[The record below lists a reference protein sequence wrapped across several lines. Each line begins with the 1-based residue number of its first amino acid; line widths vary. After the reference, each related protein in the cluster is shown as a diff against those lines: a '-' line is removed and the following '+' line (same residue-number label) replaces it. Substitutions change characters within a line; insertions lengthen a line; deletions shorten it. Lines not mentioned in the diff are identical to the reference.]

1 MKITTPNRDSHHD
14 DSSHQEFGKVPPHP
28 LEDVIARPSSGS
40 IFEMQTGLFHL
51 GRNRALQSG
60 TTEPRPDD
68 IHALEDHARAMAKDT
83 YRDRYDPA
91 QNVHDAMHK
100 VEYEKNLA
108 QREEAEKTEQHAIAN
123 LRDAD
128 FKLARAPRAG
138 PKPFAHPLLVAAFI
152 VVITLTVAPT
162 LHDSVF
168 QTLADDMLAWFGAW
182 LSAVFAGGML
192 TLAILSG
199 RRTTWTWIGVAA
211 GVILGLGL
219 GAVRLSSAEGAG
231 EVMFA
236 VGLTIVEIATVL
248 LLEWLAS
255 GLRTS
260 EPEWFVRHT
269 AESEAIA
276 ARDSAQADLTRWQT
290 RLSDLNEAIAE
301 KIAFVEDRHNR
312 NIHIAELEA
321 VGIKAVLD
329 GYNCGISEN
338 IGRIRGVARREE

>member
-1 MKITTPNRDSHHD
+1 MKNKTPED
-14 DSSHQEFGKVPPHP
+14 DSQRDALSHEEHKNAPVPS
-28 LEDVIARPSSGS
+28 LEDVIALQSNSSV
-40 IFEMQTGLFHL
+40 FQMQTGLFNL
-51 GRNRALQSG
+51 GRNRAVDSG
-60 TTEPRPDD
+60 TTGPMPDD
-68 IHALEDHARAMAKDT
+68 ICALEDHARAMARDT

-100 VEYEKNLA
+100 AEYEKNLA
-108 QREEAEKTEQHAIAN
+108 QREEAEKTEQHATAN
-123 LRDAD
+123 LREAEI
-128 FKLARAPRAG
+128 KVARAPKAG
-138 PKPFAHPLLVAAFI
+138 PKPDAHPLLVAAFI

-182 LSAVFAGGML
+182 LSAAFAGGML
-192 TLAILSG
+192 TLAILGG
-199 RRTTWTWIGVAA
+199 RRTKWTWLGVAA
-211 GVILGLGL
+211 GVTLGLGL

-236 VGLTIVEIATVL
+236 VGLTIVEIAAVL

-260 EPEWFVRHT
+260 EAEWFVRHT

-276 ARDSAQADLTRWQT
+276 ALESAQADLARWQT
-290 RLSDLNEAIAE
+290 RLRDLNEAITC

-312 NIHIAELEA
+312 NVHIAELEA

-329 GYNCGISEN
+329 GYNSGISEN
-338 IGRIRGVARREE
+338 VGRIRGVARREE